1 MKVNFIVED
10 SGPLKYLGCATAA
23 KNLFNELSKKI
34 NISWND
40 KSFDYNLVHFHT
52 FGPRSMLYAKRFRG
66 KKVITAHSTP
76 NLNNG
81 NLAFPGV
88 VNWLYL
94 PIYNTFDHIIA
105 VSKKCKKELINLH
118 CKPEISTIYNGID
131 IDKFIPSKT
140 KREKFRKK
148 YSIEKDKMVVL
159 TVAQR
164 TPRKGIYD
172 FLKIAKRLPHF
183 YFLWIGG
190 FPYNLFSKDYS
201 KVKQEIEQHSDN
213 TIFPG
218 FIEDIT
224 YAYSAADVFFMPSY
238 AEGHSI
244 VMLEA
249 LSMGLPLI
257 ARDVEEF
264 REAFDGNL
272 IYFQNIEELDEKK
285 FDKNNLELYRKKSD
299 IVLKYTIEKIA
310 KEHTKLYEKIIDL

>member
-1 MKVNFIVED
+1 MNVNFIVED

-23 KNLFNELSKKI
+23 KNLFYELSK
-34 NISWND
+34 NIDMSWND
-40 KSFDYNLVHFHT
+40 KSFDYDLVHFHT

-76 NLNNG
+76 NLNKG
-81 NLAFPGV
+81 NLAFPGA

-94 PIYNTFDHIIA
+94 PIYNSFDHIIA
-105 VSKKCKKELINLH
+105 VSEKCKKELINLN

-131 IDKFIPSKT
+131 IEKFVPNKT

-148 YSIEKDKMVVL
+148 YGIEKDKMVLL

-172 FLKIAKRLPHF
+172 FLEISKLFPQI

-201 KVKQEIEQHSDN
+201 KVKRAIEQRSNN

-218 FIEDIT
+218 FIEDIS

-264 REAFDGNL
+264 REAFGENL
-272 IYFQNIEELDEKK
+272 LYFNNIKELVEKK

-299 IVLKYTIEKIA
+299 IVLKYTIEKMA
-310 KEHTKLYEKIIDL
+310 QDHTKLYEKIINL